1 MQLREA
7 LESTELI
14 HLFLEHSQ
22 MSLEQI
28 INTAHELIP
37 SDLLN
42 DFLKNFYKSSS
53 ESNLKNAQRNL
64 LKILAYEISLGCN
77 NENIDKSI
85 EILDMIVSYDNSLKE
100 VIRASIKNNSFPSKY
115 NIKLYEHF
123 NESFNINFLEHH
135 VKNNL
140 SETIFDYE
148 SEKLSEKL
156 SEKELIELL
165 KIFIEDDIEEF
176 IKASAN
182 DNKESALKSIRCA
195 IRCEAIEIF
204 KYIISR
210 FPIDSFDNA
219 VIAKYIAHP
228 MIEVGN
234 ISMLQYLF
242 DSKFQFLEYM
252 NADLNNCQH
261 YKFIE
266 IFKSHY
272 ETESVVALRCTVSM
286 IYSKL
291 YNIKLYSLI

>member
-1 MQLREA
+1 
-7 LESTELI
+7 
-14 HLFLEHSQ
+14 

-28 INTAHELIP
+28 ISTAYELIP
-37 SDLLN
+37 SDLLD
-42 DFLKNFYKSSS
+42 DFLEGFYKSNS
-53 ESNLKNAQRNL
+53 ESNLKNTQRDL
-64 LKILAYEISLGCN
+64 LKTLAYEISLGCN
-77 NENIDKSI
+77 NENINKSI
-85 EILDMIVSYDNSLKE
+85 EILDMIVSYDNSLEE

-123 NESFNINFLEHH
+123 NESFNINLLEHH
-135 VKNNL
+135 ITNNL
-140 SETIFDYE
+140 SEEIFEYQF
-148 SEKLSEKL
+148 EKLNKNTLEKL
-156 SEKELIELL
+156 SEKELIELF

-176 IKASAN
+176 IKASLN

-204 KYIISR
+204 KYLISR

-219 VIAKYIAHP
+219 IIAKYIAHP

-261 YKFIE
+261 YKFVE
-266 IFKSHY
+266 IFKTQY
-272 ETESVVALRCTVSM
+272 ETESVVALRYTVSM